1 MVRHGTGYATE
12 LQKGLESYLQRK
24 EVNLDTLRGM
34 LAVPNDASTAEYERN
49 GYVAALEKAKTT
61 YGS

>member
-1 MVRHGTGYATE
+1 MRHGAGYAAE

-24 EVNLDTLRGM
+24 QVDLDKLRGM
-34 LAVPNDASTAEYERN
+34 LAVPRDASTAEYERN

>member
-1 MVRHGTGYATE
+1 M
-12 LQKGLESYLQRK
+12 YLQRK
-24 EVNLDTLRGM
+24 QVDLDKLRGM
-34 LAVPNDASTAEYERN
+34 LAVPRDASTAEYERN